1 MRSALNQN
9 MLIYLGSDQYAI
21 PPVMKLETRA
31 IVSTSQ
37 TALVLWDQRYPKFYL
52 DKKEINFV
60 TLTT

>member
-1 MRSALNQN
+1 MQ
-9 MLIYLGSDQYAI
+9 IYLGSNQYAYDI

-37 TALVLWDQRYPKFYL
+37 TALVLGDQRDPKFYL